1 MSKKVLITGATGFL
15 GRHLTKDLIKKDFDV
30 TILARPTSDLSPF
43 KGLPYKVFHG
53 DISNRLSLLQACED
67 KEIVYHLAGYIAYRS
82 SERALMEKINVDGT
96 ANLID
101 ACITHNVKK
110 FLHLSSVVTIGAN
123 EYPEPLSEDF
133 DYNLGSYNLG
143 YFETKRR
150 AEELVIRAYHENQ
163 LPTYLVN
170 PSTIYGAGDGT
181 KDSRKTQ
188 RKVAMG
194 QFKFYPPGGV
204 NVVHVED
211 VLSAIHLVLEKGT
224 PARRYIISGENLL
237 IRDLF
242 FKIADISG
250 VPRPTVPLP
259 RFLLKGLGWT
269 GDLLR
274 TLGKDTSLSS
284 ETAVTASLYHW
295 FSNHRAQDELGFKPR
310 PADLAIEESI
320 QWMKENGYLK
330 K

>member
-1 MSKKVLITGATGFL
+1 VSKKVLVTGATGFL
-15 GRHLTKDLIKKDFDV
+15 GRHLTKDLIRKDFDV

-43 KGLPYKVFHG
+43 QGLPYKVFHG

-67 KEIVYHLAGYIAYRS
+67 KEIVYHLAGYIAYRA
-82 SERALMEKINVDGT
+82 SERTLMEKINVGGT

-101 ACITHNVKK
+101 ACITHKVKQV
-110 FLHLSSVVTIGAN
+110 LHLSSVVTIGAN
-123 EYPEPLSEDF
+123 THTEPLSEDF
-133 DYNLGSYNLG
+133 EYNLGRYNLG
-143 YFETKRR
+143 YFETKRK
-150 AEELVIRAYHENQ
+150 AEDLVIRAYHENQ
-163 LPTYLVN
+163 LPTFLIN
-170 PSTIYGAGDGT
+170 PSTIYGAGDAT

-194 QFKFYPPGGV
+194 QFQFYPPGGV
-204 NVVHVED
+204 NVVHVDD
-211 VLSAIHLVLEKGT
+211 VIKAIHLVLKNGK

-250 VPRPTVPLP
+250 VPRPSVPLP

-274 TLGKDTSLSS
+274 ALGKDTTLSS
-284 ETAVTASLYHW
+284 ETAVTASLFHW
-295 FSNHRAQDELGFKPR
+295 FSNLRAQEELGFKPR
-310 PADLAIEESI
+310 PDDQAIEESI
-320 QWMKENGYLK
+320 RWMKENGYLIK
-330 K
+330 